1 MEQPLQNTTDA
12 VAALAHQHSLDADAQ
27 RENAIDCAC
36 QAMVA
41 VHAAG
46 DVAAA
51 HAAQDLM
58 NILRKGRSARAA
70 WLSILKSR
78 NLG

>member
-1 MEQPLQNTTDA
+1 
-12 VAALAHQHSLDADAQ
+12 
-27 RENAIDCAC
+27 
-36 QAMVA
+36 MVA

-58 NILRKGRSARAA
+58 NILRKGRSRRAS

-78 NLG
+78 NLR